1 MTSPASRLENL
12 AHARQLSAEPPG
24 KEEVGRLLASAEVQL
39 RDSRNSALSA
49 QSRFMLA
56 YNAAHALA
64 LAALRRAG
72 YRPSSA
78 GHRKIIFQVL
88 ADTAGAPAELWLAL
102 DKYHDRRNAA
112 EYEGAPPAS
121 TMEAEDLVRLVT
133 NLDLLVRKRPAKA
146 NREGRS
152 QP

>member
-12 AHARQLSAEPPG
+12 ARAKQLNAEPPG
-24 KEEVGRLLASAEVQL
+24 KEEVSRLLASAEVQL
-39 RDSRNSALSA
+39 RDSRNAALA
-49 QSRFMLA
+49 APSRFMLA

-133 NLDLLVRKRPAKA
+133 ELDRLVRGRLARSDPKRRP
-146 NREGRS
+146 G
-152 QP
+152 P

>member
-1 MTSPASRLENL
+1 MSLSAPNLENL
-12 AHARQLSAEPPG
+12 AHAKQLNAEPPAT
-24 KEEVGRLLASAEVQL
+24 EQIGRLLASAEAQL
-39 RDSRNSALSA
+39 RDSRNASLSA
-49 QSRFMLA
+49 PSRFMLA

-64 LAALRRAG
+64 LAALRAAG

-88 ADTAGAPAELWLAL
+88 ATTAGAPASLWLAL

-121 TMEAEDLVRLVT
+121 NVEAEDLVKLAGELHRLV
-133 NLDLLVRKRPAKA
+133 LSRVKPAK
-146 NREGRS
+146 
-152 QP
+152 